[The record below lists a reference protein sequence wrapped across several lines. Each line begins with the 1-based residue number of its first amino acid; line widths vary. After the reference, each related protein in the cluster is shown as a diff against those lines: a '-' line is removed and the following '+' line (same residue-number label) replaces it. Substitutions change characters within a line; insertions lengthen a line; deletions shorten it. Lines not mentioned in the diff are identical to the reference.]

1 MPALI
6 QWWTQDLA
14 VLSPTALEDAVYAAG
29 ADLLIRWGQPHRHY
43 HGTRHLVEMFWALE
57 ELEDAGEIDASAG
70 LLGRVASWWHD
81 AVYDPRAVD
90 GANEADSAALAREV
104 LTSLECDAADVDL
117 VEALVL
123 ATASHRGASDPVE
136 RAFLDAD
143 LWILSAPASRF
154 DDYCARGAPR
164 NTPTCLTRPTPL
176 GRAEQHP
183 QGVCQRVPRSTVLIT
198 LRLAWEPPARVN
210 LDRELGRLAGPTLDV
225 T

>member
-104 LTSLECDAADVDL
+104 LTGLECDAADVDL
-117 VEALVL
+117 VEDLIL
-123 ATASHRGASDPVE
+123 ATATHRGASDPVE

-143 LWILSAPASRF
+143 LWILSAPATRF
-154 DDYCARGAPR
+154 DDYCAQVRREYAHVPDAAYAAAR
-164 NTPTCLTRPTPL
+164 SSILREFAARPQIYRTDH
-176 GRAEQHP
+176 A
-183 QGVCQRVPRSTVLIT
+183 
-198 LRLAWEPPARVN
+198 RLAWEPPARVN